1 MQTKFE
7 PTDCDPKRNNI
18 SCYSEPNPDVNLFI
32 NYTSMKLSRCASLL
46 SAVSVDALNEAA
58 ISVEVQVLEVGWWLE
73 GNCRHHCSKEA
84 NCTELVSPVT
94 HQQAVRCRCKDGFS
108 GDGFRAGSGCT
119 KVSRGCNPS
128 RLMSGRCG
136 GTTRISII
144 VGGVVA
150 GISSIISLSLV
161 YCFLRRRYT
170 ARKNSTRRGLSASPL
185 ISAIPFYSYKA
196 IERATNSFSEK
207 QRLGTGAYG
216 TVYSGKLYD
225 HDLVAIKRI
234 KSRDADS
241 IEQVINE
248 IKIISSVSHPNLLR
262 LLGCSIENEEQILIY
277 EFMPN
282 GTLSQHLQRERGN
295 GLPWPTR
302 ITIATQ
308 TAQAIA
314 YLHSAINPPIYHR
327 DVKSSNILLDHNFS
341 AKVADFGLSR
351 LGMTETSHIS
361 TAPQGTPGYLD
372 PQYHQD
378 YHVSDKSDVYSFGVV
393 LMEIITGSKAV
404 DFSRPQYEV
413 NLAALAIDRI
423 GKGCLDEI
431 IDPFIEPN
439 RDDWTLSSIHKVAEL
454 AFGCLSFHRDMR
466 PSMKE
471 VANELEQIRL
481 SKLSSREESNIC
493 EATSSYG
500 KSTSSSSSSSNES
513 QKPLSS
519 RVKKEN
525 MNNGLLDVEAQDDSS
540 ISVHDL
546 WLSRKSSPSS
556 NSLLTSD

>member
-1 MQTKFE
+1 
-7 PTDCDPKRNNI
+7 
-18 SCYSEPNPDVNLFI
+18 
-32 NYTSMKLSRCASLL
+32 
-46 SAVSVDALNEAA
+46 
-58 ISVEVQVLEVGWWLE
+58 
-73 GNCRHHCSKEA
+73 
-84 NCTELVSPVT
+84 
-94 HQQAVRCRCKDGFS
+94 
-108 GDGFRAGSGCT
+108 
-119 KVSRGCNPS
+119 
-128 RLMSGRCG
+128 
-136 GTTRISII
+136 
-144 VGGVVA
+144 
-150 GISSIISLSLV
+150 
-161 YCFLRRRYT
+161 
-170 ARKNSTRRGLSASPL
+170 
-185 ISAIPFYSYKA
+185 
-196 IERATNSFSEK
+196 
-207 QRLGTGAYG
+207 
-216 TVYSGKLYD
+216 
-225 HDLVAIKRI
+225 
-234 KSRDADS
+234 
-241 IEQVINE
+241 
-248 IKIISSVSHPNLLR
+248 
-262 LLGCSIENEEQILIY
+262 
-277 EFMPN
+277 MPN

-378 YHVSDKSDVYSFGVV
+378 YHVSDKTDVYSFGVV
-393 LMEIITGSKAV
+393 LTEIITGLKAV

-431 IDPFIEPN
+431 IDPFIEPIT
-439 RDDWTLSSIHKVAEL
+439 DDWTLSSIHKVAEL
-454 AFGCLSFHRDMR
+454 AFRCLSFHRDMR

-525 MNNGLLDVEAQDDSS
+525 MNIGLLYVEAQDDSS
-540 ISVHDL
+540 ISVHDS
-546 WLSRKSSPSS
+546 WLSRQSSPSS